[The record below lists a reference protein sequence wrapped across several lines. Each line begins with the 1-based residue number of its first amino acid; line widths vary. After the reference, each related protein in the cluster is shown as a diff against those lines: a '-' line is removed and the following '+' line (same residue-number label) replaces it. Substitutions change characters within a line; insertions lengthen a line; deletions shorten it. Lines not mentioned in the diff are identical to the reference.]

1 MCMNMYIR
9 KRTEPLRLQSNI
21 GLIARPQ
28 SRPRDFVTL
37 HCNIRVEKDSRVIL
51 VVEAGS
57 NSSLR
62 VCCARTRHVNVD
74 AERIV
79 LRAIERGAAVA
90 CDDFVAEDVVA
101 CHC

>member
-1 MCMNMYIR
+1 MNMYIR
-9 KRTEPLRLQSNI
+9 QRTGPLRLQSNLD
-21 GLIARPQ
+21 LIASPQ
-28 SRPRDFVTL
+28 SRPRDFITRY
-37 HCNIRVEKDSRVIL
+37 CDIRVEEDSRVIL

-90 CDDFVAEDVVA
+90 CDYFVAEDVVA